1 MANVFNKEDWAT
13 DAMPGGLGGAEAV
26 FESAG
31 RMLTGGQGDVFDRLA
46 SGSEEFSDLISSD
59 IKSCNSYSEQKWG
72 TAFYS
77 CMWGKSAAEVWRDA
91 VQTFNSTM
99 DGLQEEWDEALAINF
114 GVEVAGQGSDER
126 QDDLIDLGIAQN
138 AKYSELKLSADEA
151 RETLEEDAERV
162 NQMLEN
168 GPGDEESVEY
178 LVSSGYLGWAPYAI
192 FGYGQPIPM
201 EMGSESGE
209 EWGDALV
216 DAVQNGDSV
225 PPILLQSLSYLNTEA
240 LRRLQRGEQLSQEEI
255 EFLEGFYGAM
265 EGEFEVV
272 GYDGND
278 ESGILGLSQTIEEQG
293 GYSAELLEH
302 LSENL
307 LYLSDEN
314 VGGGFHYLP
323 ASVANATLGPNAYPD
338 GSTQPQSWMSDLARL
353 DYLLSHADENVNGGL
368 EFSAN
373 ITTSIGYELTDDTF
387 IASLSGDTPG
397 FLGEYNHEMLDNLID
412 VATRNEDANH
422 AILTGEYERLYYG
435 SGEASMTEKVLEGL
449 YTFNWEFQDDSRTLS
464 ATQLTD
470 WIAEAAANEDDPAAR
485 RQAGEAAAGLIENTT
500 TDYMFA
506 ALTDS
511 GFRID
516 DLREVSFTQ
525 LHPELAESLNSVFL
539 SYVEDFGRAGNDGSY
554 SYEND
559 GRDEWINTDDL
570 GRVRFLQYI
579 MADDETAAEAIA
591 AAQLHASESLD
602 SYLEGGAGSNELG
615 SGSGMLQGLIE
626 SAIMNEAWDR
636 FGDDQAALERETAQK
651 TAGLT
656 LVADA
661 ILGRTDAVGFV
672 ADPVKKFIGEW
683 VQERAGAQE
692 SYSEYVNGGGS
703 PEDFLAR
710 GRQMAEYDIAFQ
722 ALSTLL
728 EDPAYSDQG
737 FSASDLPTPFIGEN
751 GELVD
756 PNALNVGN
764 VNVYLDDLDDYF
776 QNRTLYVDGKGSEK
790 VNEYIGEYSEE
801 YWTQYEESVEKFR
814 SRNKGEYEAFA
825 SGEDVSSVR

>member
-1 MANVFNKEDWAT
+1 MANVFDKEDWAT

-26 FESAG
+26 FETAG

-59 IKSCNSYSEQKWG
+59 IKSCNSYSEAKWG
-72 TAFYS
+72 AAFYS
-77 CMWGKSAAEVWRDA
+77 CMWGKSAAEVWRQA

-99 DGLQEEWDEALAINF
+99 DGLQEEWNEALGVNF
-114 GVEVAGQGSDER
+114 GIEVAGHGSDER

-138 AKYSELKLSADEA
+138 AKYSELKLAADEA
-151 RETLEEDAERV
+151 REALEEEAERV

-178 LVSSGYLGWAPYAI
+178 LVSNGYLGWAPYAL

-201 EMGSESGE
+201 EMGAESGE
-209 EWGDALV
+209 DWGETLA

-225 PPILLQSLSYLNTEA
+225 PPILLQALGYLNTEA
-240 LRRLQRGEQLSQEEI
+240 LRRLEKGEQLSQEEI
-255 EFLEGFYGAM
+255 EFLEAFYGAM
-265 EGEFEVV
+265 EGEFDVV
-272 GYDGND
+272 GYDGKD
-278 ESGILGLSQTIEEQG
+278 KTGILGLSQTIEERG
-293 GYSAELLEH
+293 GYSEGLLEL

-307 LYLSDEN
+307 MHLSNEN

-338 GSTQPQSWMSDLARL
+338 GSAQPQSWMSDLARL
-353 DYLLSHADENVNGGL
+353 DYLLSQADENVNGGL

-373 ITTSIGYELTDDTF
+373 ITTSIGYELTDDAF
-387 IASLSGDTPG
+387 VASLSGDTPG

-435 SGEASMTEKVLEGL
+435 SDNPSMTEKVLEGL
-449 YTFNWEFQDDSRTLS
+449 YTFNWEFQDDSRDLA

-470 WIAEAAANEDDPAAR
+470 WIAEAASNEDDADAR

-525 LHPELAESLNSVFL
+525 LNPELAESLNSVFL
-539 SYVEDFGRAGNDGSY
+539 SYVEDFGRDGSDGSY

-559 GRDEWINTDDL
+559 GRDEWLNVDDL

-579 MADDETAAEAIA
+579 MADDETAADAIA
-591 AAQLHASESLD
+591 AAQMYANENLD
-602 SYLEGGAGSNELG
+602 SYLEGGGRHELGAGSG
-615 SGSGMLQGLIE
+615 KLQGLIE

-636 FGDDQAALERETAQK
+636 FGDDKAALERETAQK
-651 TAGLT
+651 TAGLR

-661 ILGRTDAVGFV
+661 ILGRADAVGFM
-672 ADPVKKFIGEW
+672 ADPVKNAIGEW
-683 VQERAGAQE
+683 VQQRAGDQE
-692 SYSEYVNGGGS
+692 SYSEYINGGGT
-703 PEDFLAR
+703 PEDFLGR

-722 ALSTLL
+722 ALTTLL
-728 EDPAYSDQG
+728 EDPSYSGQG
-737 FSASDLPTPFIGEN
+737 FSSTGLPAPFIGEN
-751 GELVD
+751 GELVN
-756 PNALNVGN
+756 PNSQNVGN
-764 VNVYLDDLDDYF
+764 VSVYLDDLEDYF
-776 QNRTLYVDGKGSEK
+776 RSRPLYVEGQGTVDA
-790 VNEYIGEYSEE
+790 NDFIGEYSEE
-801 YWTQYEESVEKFR
+801 YWEGYEGSVERFR
-814 SRNKGEYEAFA
+814 SRNEAEYGAFA